1 MTDYTQ
7 QDIDAL
13 EEQIKENS
21 EWMSTTEGSEYQC
34 ITIEN
39 LQGLLS
45 TFFDTKIKL
54 KIK

>member
-21 EWMSTTEGSEYQC
+21 EWMETVDRQEYQC

-39 LQGLLS
+39 LQGILS
-45 TFFDTKIKL
+45 TFFNKKIKL